1 MKPIGY
7 IFLGIV
13 IGVALTLTATYILA
27 AFSRPAP
34 VQDKTLEALNSVMD
48 KELESLLH
56 VESIDTNYY
65 NIETNKGTVVLFT
78 GMTKDSII
86 SLLGEPQSFH
96 TMSELGTEDLNYN
109 TTGGYINDLHLTLEK
124 GKLTDVSKL

>member
-13 IGVALTLTATYILA
+13 IGVALTLTAAYILA

-34 VQDKTLEALNSVMD
+34 VQDKTLEALNKVMD
-48 KELESLLH
+48 KELESLLR
-56 VESIDTNYY
+56 VESVDTNYY
-65 NIETNKGTVVLFT
+65 NIETKKGTVVLFT

-96 TMSELGTEDLNYN
+96 TMSDLGTEDLSYN
-109 TTGGYINDLHLTLEK
+109 TSGGYINDLHLTLEK